1 MTKDAVLSPI
11 LLQVFKNRF
20 SSIAEEMGVALT
32 RTAFSPNIK
41 ERRDLSCA
49 VFDPEANMVAQ
60 AAHIPVHLGSMPLS
74 VAEAVAGLDLEDGD
88 MALLNDPFRGGTH
101 LPDVTVAAPVFCRG
115 FDGPAFYTANRA
127 HHADVGGMTPGSMPP
142 LSTRLHQEGIIIPPV
157 KIVRRGEV
165 DSGLMRLI
173 LANVRTPAEREGDF
187 SAQFMAA
194 RTGVR
199 RLHEL
204 AEAHGPETLL
214 RYARGLMD
222 HAEAMMRAAIRAI
235 PDGTYDFEDFLDGGG
250 LSRRDIGVRVR
261 LTVRADNCVA
271 DFTASDDQAEGS
283 INAVRAITL
292 SAVLYVFRCLGPT
305 DAPTN
310 AGCMRPIEVLTRP
323 GSVVDA
329 KPPAAV
335 AGGNVETSQRI
346 VDVLLGALA
355 QALPERI
362 PAASQGTMNNVT
374 IGGVDARTG
383 RPFAYYETL
392 AGGMGAFSGGDGESA
407 VHSHMTNTLNTP
419 VEALEYAYPFLVN
432 RYAVRRGSGGA
443 GAYRGGDGLVREIT
457 LLSEADASV
466 LSERRTR
473 APYGLQGGEPG
484 APGKNVVIRD
494 GEEQEMDG
502 KFTVRLKPGDRLK
515 IETPGGGGWGAAK
528 EGFARGKLDAA
539 NVSPRRWTA

>member
-1 MTKDAVLSPI
+1 MIKDAALSPI

-74 VAEAVAGLDLEDGD
+74 VAEAVAGLDMEDGD

-101 LPDVTVAAPVFCRG
+101 LPDVTVAAPVFCKG

-127 HHADVGGMTPGSMPP
+127 HHADIGGMTPGSMPP
-142 LSTRLHQEGIIIPPV
+142 LSASLYQEGIIIPPV

-165 DSGLMRLI
+165 DPGLMRLI

-199 RLHEL
+199 RLQEL
-204 AEAHGPETLL
+204 AETHGPQTLL
-214 RYARGLMD
+214 RYAHGLMD

-261 LTVRADNCVA
+261 LTVRGDGCVA

-292 SAVLYVFRCLGPT
+292 SAVLYVFRCLGPA

-310 AGCMRPIEVLTRP
+310 AGCMRPIEILTRP

-329 KPPAAV
+329 KSPAAV

-432 RYAVRRGSGGA
+432 RYEVRRGSGGA

-457 LLSEADASV
+457 LLSEAEASV

-473 APYGLQGGEPG
+473 GPYGLQGGEPG
-484 APGKNVVIRD
+484 KPGKNTVIRN
-494 GEEQEMDG
+494 GEKQEMDG
-502 KFTVRLKPGDRLK
+502 KFTVRLQPGDRLK
-515 IETPGGGGWGAAK
+515 IETPGGGGWG
-528 EGFARGKLDAA
+528 R
-539 NVSPRRWTA
+539 